1 MLLSEMFFIA
11 KFPTSLFLTS
21 LPLIAATSTIVKPSA
36 AQCPSTEY

>member
-1 MLLSEMFFIA
+1 MLFSEMFFIA

-36 AQCPSTEY
+36 AQYTSAEH